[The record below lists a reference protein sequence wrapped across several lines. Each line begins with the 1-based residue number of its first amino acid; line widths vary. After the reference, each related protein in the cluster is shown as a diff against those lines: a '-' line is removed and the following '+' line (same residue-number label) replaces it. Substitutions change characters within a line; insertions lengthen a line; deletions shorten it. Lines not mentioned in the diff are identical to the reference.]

1 MIQLKGGETF
11 LIPEPGSSLDSHLW
25 IVLSEPSIDPE
36 NVLIVNL
43 TTWAEYKDQAC
54 LLQPGD
60 HPFVKQRTCVN
71 YADAKVVTAHQL
83 ETFLDRGQIKHQT
96 PLTPELLRRV
106 REGAAQSTRMALA
119 HAQVLFDQELIE

>member
-83 ETFLDRGQIKHQT
+83 ETFLDRGQIEHQT
-96 PLTPELLRRV
+96 PLTSSFFGGFEKVQRS
-106 REGAAQSTRMALA
+106 Q
-119 HAQVLFDQELIE
+119 HAWHLHTHKSCLIRN